1 MKAFFKKIWS
11 TVRRNCSIPA
21 IVFYGLAIFSL
32 ILHLLCI
39 FIPAF
44 ADFFNIYIAGTARF
58 LLAKLTGFLPVSL
71 AELLICLVP
80 LLLIFIVVFS
90 IYHARKEH
98 YTLLTRFFCGA
109 FAIVSLFYS
118 LFVFTLGTGYH
129 GSALETK
136 LNLDR
141 KELTTKQLEEV
152 ASWLAEELNKCL
164 PQVQFMNDSSSVMPY
179 DFDELNEK
187 LNIAYKQISEKYD
200 FIMGFSSRVKPVMN
214 SDMMSK
220 AGLLGMYTYYTGESN
235 VNVDYND
242 YNLVFTCAHEMAHQ
256 RGLSKE
262 DEANFVA
269 FLVCLESDDPY
280 INYCGYL
287 NMFEYM
293 LNPLY
298 KALKEEE
305 NTAEY
310 YSVLRKADERARI
323 DIGVSSKKTAE
334 NQSGLIYK
342 ISNTA
347 NDAYIK
353 INGDENGSASYGLVI
368 ELAAAYYYNLKGQ
381 TA

>member
-1 MKAFFKKIWS
+1 MKKFFKNIWT
-11 TVRRNCSIPA
+11 TVRQNCSTLTL
-21 IVFYGLAIFSL
+21 VFYGLAVCAL
-32 ILHLLCI
+32 ILHLLCV
-39 FIPAF
+39 FISSF
-44 ADFFNIYIAGTARF
+44 ADFFNVYIAGTVRF
-58 LLAKLTGFLPVSL
+58 LLAKLTGILPVSL
-71 AELLICLVP
+71 AELLICFVPVLLV
-80 LLLIFIVVFS
+80 FIIVFS
-90 IYHARKEH
+90 IYHAKKEH

-109 FAIVSLFYS
+109 FSVVSLFYS

-141 KELTTKQLEEV
+141 EELTTKQLEEV
-152 ASWLAEELNKCL
+152 ASWLAEELNNCL
-164 PQVQFMNDSSSVMPY
+164 PQVQFMDNSSSVMPY

-187 LNIAYKQISEKYD
+187 LNTAYKRISEKYD

-214 SDMMSK
+214 SGMMSK

-235 VNVDYND
+235 VNVEYND

-262 DEANFVA
+262 DDPNFMA

-305 NTAEY
+305 NTAKY
-310 YSVLRKADERARI
+310 YSILRKADERART
-323 DIGVSSKKTAE
+323 DIGVASKKTAE

-347 NDAYIK
+347 NDTYIK

-368 ELAAAYYYNLKGQ
+368 ELTAAYFYNLKEQ

>member
-1 MKAFFKKIWS
+1 M
-11 TVRRNCSIPA
+11 
-21 IVFYGLAIFSL
+21 
-32 ILHLLCI
+32 
-39 FIPAF
+39 
-44 ADFFNIYIAGTARF
+44 
-58 LLAKLTGFLPVSL
+58 
-71 AELLICLVP
+71 
-80 LLLIFIVVFS
+80 
-90 IYHARKEH
+90 
-98 YTLLTRFFCGA
+98 
-109 FAIVSLFYS
+109 
-118 LFVFTLGTGYH
+118 
-129 GSALETK
+129 
-136 LNLDR
+136 
-141 KELTTKQLEEV
+141 
-152 ASWLAEELNKCL
+152 
-164 PQVQFMNDSSSVMPY
+164 
-179 DFDELNEK
+179 
-187 LNIAYKQISEKYD
+187 
-200 FIMGFSSRVKPVMN
+200 
-214 SDMMSK
+214 

-262 DEANFVA
+262 DEANFIA

-323 DIGVSSKKTAE
+323 DIGMSSKKTAE